1 MSFPSLMV
9 GILENAQEKPTYL
22 ILVFANLI
30 VKYVTFTHEISHVP
44 NKVKE
49 EKKKKETTSFGFE
62 FACVIILDVFFLLSL
77 EQKRNHLP
85 ILTLSIV

>member
-49 EKKKKETTSFGFE
+49 EKKKKKPQVLGLNLLVSSSLMFFSFFHWNRRETIYPYSPS
-62 FACVIILDVFFLLSL
+62 A
-77 EQKRNHLP
+77 
-85 ILTLSIV
+85 